1 MSRRICTAGFVPPN
15 LHRQTYTVK
24 LVSQNLHRQTYTVK
38 LILSN
43 LYCQTCTAKLAPSNL
58 YCQTC
63 TAKLAPSNLYCQT
76 CTAKLAL
83 PNLYCQ
89 TCIIKLIPK
98 NLCCQTCTVEKI
110 SALPVSEPPPQ
121 RAQRTGNNWP
131 AAHLRTIS
139 AELSVSSFPL
149 NAVSITSIPIIEG
162 TRKFSAPK
170 ASLQRKAEASPTS
183 AGICPL
189 SFSH

>member
-15 LHRQTYTVK
+15 LHRQTCTVK

-38 LILSN
+38 
-43 LYCQTCTAKLAPSNL
+43 TCTAKLAPSNL
-58 YCQTC
+58 YCSNLYRKTH
-63 TAKLAPSNLYCQT
+63 TAKLILF
-76 CTAKLAL
+76 KLVF
-83 PNLYCQ
+83 
-89 TCIIKLIPK
+89 IKLIPK

-183 AGICPL
+183 AGICPF